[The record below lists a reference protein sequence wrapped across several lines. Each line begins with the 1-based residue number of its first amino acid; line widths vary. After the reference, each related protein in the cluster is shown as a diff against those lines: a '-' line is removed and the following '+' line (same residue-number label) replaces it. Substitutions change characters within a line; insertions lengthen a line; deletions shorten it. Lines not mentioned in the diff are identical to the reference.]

1 MKIVL
6 LTAAALSLASCSRE
20 SRPRPVTQS
29 ADRVVPGN
37 TVEVALESWPD
48 RYEAVGTV
56 RARTSVVISS
66 KVMGYVRELNARA
79 GASLLSNVGLSE
91 WIATTPQQYVE
102 LAVKLAGDTDT
113 LATLRRELR
122 PRLMASAVMDE
133 VRYMRDL
140 EAVYREA
147 WRRWCAA
154 PAER

>member
-56 RARTSVVISS
+56 RARTNVVISS

-79 GASLLSNVGLSE
+79 GDRVREGQVLAVLDSRDLDAALKQADAAVAEARAAVPEADSA
-91 WIATTPQQYVE
+91 IAAARANLE
-102 LAVKLAGDTDT
+102 LAQTTAG
-113 LATLRRELR
+113 RIE
-122 PRLMASAVMDE
+122 
-133 VRYMRDL
+133 DL
-140 EAVYREA
+140 WSKKSV
-147 WRRWCAA
+147 
-154 PAER
+154 